1 MEQIKHIRERINK
14 EEKHSQ
20 TLAFFQTVMIIFSLI
35 LGVLIYMKKDAN
47 GAFLYENFG
56 ISVDFNTFNS
66 NLNDKINSLFNFS
79 FLNDKIQDETVST
92 PIMYIDM
99 GSNKYYTENQN
110 IKMINDGSVL
120 GVYEDE
126 GTYSVLISYDNE
138 VLATYSNL
146 IDVKVKAYD
155 YLNKGEVF
163 ATYQE
168 SFTALF
174 KKDNQLI
181 KYNEA
186 I

>member
-1 MEQIKHIRERINK
+1 MLNL
-14 EEKHSQ
+14 S
-20 TLAFFQTVMIIFSLI
+20 
-35 LGVLIYMKKDAN
+35 KKAQ
-47 GAFLYENFG
+47 A
-56 ISVDFNTFNS
+56 
-66 NLNDKINSLFNFS
+66 
-79 FLNDKIQDETVST
+79 
-92 PIMYIDM
+92 
-99 GSNKYYTENQN
+99 NQN
-110 IKMINDGSVL
+110 IKMINGGSVL

-126 GTYSVLISYDNE
+126 GKYSALISYDNE